1 MTEISI
7 TFTHVCRLDIIE
19 KKFPNVPGAKFHQ
32 VSLLLCLFL
41 FQSHLKFS
49 EEEIVLDKTF

>member
-1 MTEISI
+1 MTDISI
-7 TFTHVCRLDIIE
+7 TFTHVRRLDIIE

-32 VSLLLCLFL
+32 AGPLLCLFL